1 MIHSADHPVTA
12 PFDGATTWHREN
24 KTRRV
29 RSADRFPFIVEG
41 KVRTADPTELLLA
54 AEGNVEES
62 AALQHCPGS
71 VHVVPAPLGPALRY
85 IRAHRTP
92 HTSVYSSLISP
103 VHSASPPKS
112 SCTLHA
118 MQEDPVQVAP
128 KARLGLFSDL
138 MVPPR
143 YHRSF
148 GPGGHDDIRLVSRQR
163 SPPPPPPKEVGH
175 PPIG

>member
-12 PFDGATTWHREN
+12 PFDGATMWHREN

-71 VHVVPAPLGPALRY
+71 VHVVPAPFGPALRY

-92 HTSVYSSLISP
+92 RASVYSSLTSS
-103 VHSASPPKS
+103 VHSPSPPKS
-112 SCTLHA
+112 SCTLHE
-118 MQEDPVQVAP
+118 MQNDHVQVAS
-128 KARLGLFSDL
+128 KARLRLFSDL
-138 MVPPR
+138 TV
-143 YHRSF
+143 
-148 GPGGHDDIRLVSRQR
+148 L
-163 SPPPPPPKEVGH
+163 PKSGE
-175 PPIG
+175 